1 MVNSYM
7 TDVESNIVYFVGE
20 KEWKPLT
27 NDGGGGN
34 FDLPAGW
41 WLIT

>member
-7 TDVESNIVYFVGE
+7 TDVEFNIVYFIGE
-20 KEWKPLT
+20 KEWKLLT
-27 NDGGGGN
+27 NDGGGD
-34 FDLPAGW
+34 FDLLAGW